1 MARLTKEDILEG
13 TRKRITIS
21 LEEYDGKEVI
31 VRPLSDSEVS
41 KIISLIGPFSLSE
54 NEKKKDDMNL
64 DIDIHKNIEALR
76 LATEIGLV
84 EPKLTKEEIQ
94 SMKFGVPERIGTI
107 ILENSGVSSSP
118 SSLSSSPSSSDAL
131 KKKIREIESFVQTQE
146 GRELSILCLDLNYKL
161 ANFAGDLTRD
171 QINFLLY
178 SLKLRRQAE
187 ETSYLADQGITRIVF
202 NQEE

>member
-1 MARLTKEDILEG
+1 MTKLTKEDILEG
-13 TRKRITIS
+13 TRKRITVS

-41 KIISLIGPFSLSE
+41 KIISIIGPLSLSE

-84 EPKLTKEEIQ
+84 EPKLTKEDIQ
-94 SMKFGVPERIGTI
+94 SMRFGVPEKIGTI

-118 SSLSSSPSSSDAL
+118 SSPSSSDAL
-131 KKKIREIESFVQTQE
+131 KKKSR
-146 GRELSILCLDLNYKL
+146 K
-161 ANFAGDLTRD
+161 
-171 QINFLLY
+171 
-178 SLKLRRQAE
+178 
-187 ETSYLADQGITRIVF
+187 
-202 NQEE
+202 

>member
-41 KIISLIGPFSLSE
+41 KIISLIGPLSLSE

-64 DIDIHKNIEALR
+64 DIDIHKNLEALQ

-84 EPKLTKEEIQ
+84 EPKLSKEEIQ

-107 ILENSGVSSSP
+107 ILENSGVSSS
-118 SSLSSSPSSSDAL
+118 SPSPSDAL
-131 KKKIREIESFVQTQE
+131 KKKF
-146 GRELSILCLDLNYKL
+146 GK
-161 ANFAGDLTRD
+161 
-171 QINFLLY
+171 
-178 SLKLRRQAE
+178 
-187 ETSYLADQGITRIVF
+187 
-202 NQEE
+202 

>member
-54 NEKKKDDMNL
+54 NEKKKDDINL
-64 DIDIHKNIEALR
+64 DIDIHKNLEALQ

-107 ILENSGVSSSP
+107 IFENSGVSSS
-118 SSLSSSPSSSDAL
+118 SSSDDL
-131 KKKIREIESFVQTQE
+131 KKKS
-146 GRELSILCLDLNYKL
+146 GK
-161 ANFAGDLTRD
+161 
-171 QINFLLY
+171 
-178 SLKLRRQAE
+178 
-187 ETSYLADQGITRIVF
+187 
-202 NQEE
+202 

>member
-1 MARLTKEDILEG
+1 MTKLTKEDILEG
-13 TRKRITIS
+13 IRKRITVS

-41 KIISLIGPFSLSE
+41 KIISIIGPLSISE

-76 LATEIGLV
+76 LATEIGLI

-107 ILENSGVSSSP
+107 ILENSGVSSSTYP
-118 SSLSSSPSSSDAL
+118 SSSSSSSDAL
-131 KKKIREIESFVQTQE
+131 KKKS
-146 GRELSILCLDLNYKL
+146 GK
-161 ANFAGDLTRD
+161 
-171 QINFLLY
+171 
-178 SLKLRRQAE
+178 
-187 ETSYLADQGITRIVF
+187 
-202 NQEE
+202 

>member
-1 MARLTKEDILEG
+1 MTKLTKEDILEG

-41 KIISLIGPFSLSE
+41 KIISIIGPLSISE

-64 DIDIHKNIEALR
+64 DIDIHKNLEALQ

-107 ILENSGVSSSP
+107 ILENSGVSSS
-118 SSLSSSPSSSDAL
+118 SSSSSDAL
-131 KKKIREIESFVQTQE
+131 KKKF
-146 GRELSILCLDLNYKL
+146 GK
-161 ANFAGDLTRD
+161 
-171 QINFLLY
+171 
-178 SLKLRRQAE
+178 
-187 ETSYLADQGITRIVF
+187 
-202 NQEE
+202 

>member
-1 MARLTKEDILEG
+1 MTKLTKEDILEG
-13 TRKRITIS
+13 TRKRITVS

-41 KIISLIGPFSLSE
+41 KIISIIGPISHSE

-64 DIDIHKNIEALR
+64 EIDIHKNIEALR

-94 SMKFGVPERIGTI
+94 SMKFGVPEKIGTI

-118 SSLSSSPSSSDAL
+118 SSPSSSDAL
-131 KKKIREIESFVQTQE
+131 KKKSR
-146 GRELSILCLDLNYKL
+146 K
-161 ANFAGDLTRD
+161 
-171 QINFLLY
+171 
-178 SLKLRRQAE
+178 
-187 ETSYLADQGITRIVF
+187 
-202 NQEE
+202 

>member
-1 MARLTKEDILEG
+1 MTKLTKEDILEG
-13 TRKRITIS
+13 TRKRITVS

-41 KIISLIGPFSLSE
+41 KIISIIGPLSVSE

-131 KKKIREIESFVQTQE
+131 KKKS
-146 GRELSILCLDLNYKL
+146 GK
-161 ANFAGDLTRD
+161 
-171 QINFLLY
+171 
-178 SLKLRRQAE
+178 
-187 ETSYLADQGITRIVF
+187 
-202 NQEE
+202 

>member
-1 MARLTKEDILEG
+1 LEG
-13 TRKRITIS
+13 TRKRITVS

-41 KIISLIGPFSLSE
+41 KIISIIGPLSISE

-76 LATEIGLV
+76 LATEIGLI

-107 ILENSGVSSSP
+107 ILENSGVSST
-118 SSLSSSPSSSDAL
+118 SSTSSSDDL
-131 KKKIREIESFVQTQE
+131 KKKSR
-146 GRELSILCLDLNYKL
+146 K
-161 ANFAGDLTRD
+161 
-171 QINFLLY
+171 
-178 SLKLRRQAE
+178 
-187 ETSYLADQGITRIVF
+187 
-202 NQEE
+202 

>member
-1 MARLTKEDILEG
+1 MTKLTKEDILDG
-13 TRKRITIS
+13 TRKRITVS
-21 LEEYDGKEVI
+21 LEEYGGKEVI

-41 KIISLIGPFSLSE
+41 KIISIIGPLSLSE

-94 SMKFGVPERIGTI
+94 SMMFGVPEKIGTI

-118 SSLSSSPSSSDAL
+118 SSSDAL
-131 KKKIREIESFVQTQE
+131 KKKSR
-146 GRELSILCLDLNYKL
+146 K
-161 ANFAGDLTRD
+161 
-171 QINFLLY
+171 
-178 SLKLRRQAE
+178 
-187 ETSYLADQGITRIVF
+187 
-202 NQEE
+202 

>member
-1 MARLTKEDILEG
+1 MTKLTKEDILEG
-13 TRKRITIS
+13 IRKRITVS

-41 KIISLIGPFSLSE
+41 KIISIIGPLSISE

-107 ILENSGVSSSP
+107 ILENSGVSSSTYP
-118 SSLSSSPSSSDAL
+118 SSSSSSSDAL
-131 KKKIREIESFVQTQE
+131 KKKS
-146 GRELSILCLDLNYKL
+146 GK
-161 ANFAGDLTRD
+161 
-171 QINFLLY
+171 
-178 SLKLRRQAE
+178 
-187 ETSYLADQGITRIVF
+187 
-202 NQEE
+202 

>member
-1 MARLTKEDILEG
+1 MTKLTKEDILEG
-13 TRKRITIS
+13 TRKRITVS

-41 KIISLIGPFSLSE
+41 KIISIIGPLSLSE

-64 DIDIHKNIEALR
+64 EIDIHKNIEALR

-94 SMKFGVPERIGTI
+94 SMKFGVPEKIGTI

-118 SSLSSSPSSSDAL
+118 SSSDAL
-131 KKKIREIESFVQTQE
+131 KKK
-146 GRELSILCLDLNYKL
+146 
-161 ANFAGDLTRD
+161 TR
-171 QINFLLY
+171 
-178 SLKLRRQAE
+178 K
-187 ETSYLADQGITRIVF
+187 
-202 NQEE
+202 

>member
-1 MARLTKEDILEG
+1 MTKLTKEDILDG
-13 TRKRITIS
+13 TRKRITFS

-41 KIISLIGPFSLSE
+41 KIISIIGPLSLSE
-54 NEKKKDDMNL
+54 NEKNKDDMNL

-94 SMKFGVPERIGTI
+94 SMMFGVPEKIGTI

-118 SSLSSSPSSSDAL
+118 SSSDAL
-131 KKKIREIESFVQTQE
+131 KKKSR
-146 GRELSILCLDLNYKL
+146 K
-161 ANFAGDLTRD
+161 
-171 QINFLLY
+171 
-178 SLKLRRQAE
+178 
-187 ETSYLADQGITRIVF
+187 
-202 NQEE
+202 

>member
-1 MARLTKEDILEG
+1 MTKLTKEDILEG
-13 TRKRITIS
+13 TRKRITVS

-41 KIISLIGPFSLSE
+41 KIISIIGPLSVSE
-54 NEKKKDDMNL
+54 NEKKQDNVNL

-118 SSLSSSPSSSDAL
+118 SSSSSHSSSDAL
-131 KKKIREIESFVQTQE
+131 KKKS
-146 GRELSILCLDLNYKL
+146 GK
-161 ANFAGDLTRD
+161 
-171 QINFLLY
+171 
-178 SLKLRRQAE
+178 
-187 ETSYLADQGITRIVF
+187 
-202 NQEE
+202 

>member
-1 MARLTKEDILEG
+1 MTKLTKEDILEG
-13 TRKRITIS
+13 TRKRITVS

-41 KIISLIGPFSLSE
+41 KIISIIGPLSVSE

-118 SSLSSSPSSSDAL
+118 SSSSSPPSSDAL
-131 KKKIREIESFVQTQE
+131 KKKS
-146 GRELSILCLDLNYKL
+146 GK
-161 ANFAGDLTRD
+161 
-171 QINFLLY
+171 
-178 SLKLRRQAE
+178 
-187 ETSYLADQGITRIVF
+187 
-202 NQEE
+202 

>member
-1 MARLTKEDILEG
+1 MTKLTKEDILEG
-13 TRKRITIS
+13 TRKRITVS

-41 KIISLIGPFSLSE
+41 KIISIIGPLSLSE

-118 SSLSSSPSSSDAL
+118 SSFSSSPSSSDAL
-131 KKKIREIESFVQTQE
+131 KKKS
-146 GRELSILCLDLNYKL
+146 GK
-161 ANFAGDLTRD
+161 
-171 QINFLLY
+171 
-178 SLKLRRQAE
+178 
-187 ETSYLADQGITRIVF
+187 
-202 NQEE
+202 

>member
-1 MARLTKEDILEG
+1 MTKLTKEDILEG
-13 TRKRITIS
+13 TRKRITFS

-41 KIISLIGPFSLSE
+41 KIISIIGPLSLSE
-54 NEKKKDDMNL
+54 NEKNKDDMNL

-94 SMKFGVPERIGTI
+94 SMKFGVPEKIGTI

-118 SSLSSSPSSSDAL
+118 SSKPSSDAL
-131 KKKIREIESFVQTQE
+131 KKKFR
-146 GRELSILCLDLNYKL
+146 K
-161 ANFAGDLTRD
+161 
-171 QINFLLY
+171 
-178 SLKLRRQAE
+178 
-187 ETSYLADQGITRIVF
+187 
-202 NQEE
+202 

>member
-1 MARLTKEDILEG
+1 MTKLTKEDILEG

-41 KIISLIGPFSLSE
+41 KIISVIGPLSISE

-64 DIDIHKNIEALR
+64 DIDIHKNLEALQ

-107 ILENSGVSSSP
+107 ILENSGVSSS
-118 SSLSSSPSSSDAL
+118 SSSSSDAL
-131 KKKIREIESFVQTQE
+131 KKKF
-146 GRELSILCLDLNYKL
+146 GK
-161 ANFAGDLTRD
+161 
-171 QINFLLY
+171 
-178 SLKLRRQAE
+178 
-187 ETSYLADQGITRIVF
+187 
-202 NQEE
+202 

>member
-1 MARLTKEDILEG
+1 MTKLTKEDILEG
-13 TRKRITIS
+13 IRKRITVS

-41 KIISLIGPFSLSE
+41 KIISIIGPLSISE

-94 SMKFGVPERIGTI
+94 TMKFGVPERIGTI
-107 ILENSGVSSSP
+107 ILENSGVSSSTY
-118 SSLSSSPSSSDAL
+118 PSSSSSSSDSL
-131 KKKIREIESFVQTQE
+131 KKKS
-146 GRELSILCLDLNYKL
+146 GK
-161 ANFAGDLTRD
+161 
-171 QINFLLY
+171 
-178 SLKLRRQAE
+178 
-187 ETSYLADQGITRIVF
+187 
-202 NQEE
+202 

>member
-1 MARLTKEDILEG
+1 MTKLTKEDILEG
-13 TRKRITIS
+13 TRKRITVS

-41 KIISLIGPFSLSE
+41 KIISIIGPLSLSE

-107 ILENSGVSSSP
+107 ILEISGVSSSSP
-118 SSLSSSPSSSDAL
+118 SPSSSEAL
-131 KKKIREIESFVQTQE
+131 KKKSR
-146 GRELSILCLDLNYKL
+146 K
-161 ANFAGDLTRD
+161 
-171 QINFLLY
+171 
-178 SLKLRRQAE
+178 
-187 ETSYLADQGITRIVF
+187 
-202 NQEE
+202 

>member
-1 MARLTKEDILEG
+1 MTKLTKEDILEG
-13 TRKRITIS
+13 TRKRITVS
-21 LEEYDGKEVI
+21 LEEYGGKEVI

-41 KIISLIGPFSLSE
+41 KIISIIGPLSLSE

-94 SMKFGVPERIGTI
+94 SMKFGVPEKIGTI

-118 SSLSSSPSSSDAL
+118 SSPSSSDAL
-131 KKKIREIESFVQTQE
+131 KKKSR
-146 GRELSILCLDLNYKL
+146 K
-161 ANFAGDLTRD
+161 
-171 QINFLLY
+171 
-178 SLKLRRQAE
+178 
-187 ETSYLADQGITRIVF
+187 
-202 NQEE
+202 

>member
-1 MARLTKEDILEG
+1 MTKLTKEDILEG
-13 TRKRITIS
+13 TRKRITVS

-41 KIISLIGPFSLSE
+41 KIISIIGPLSLSE

-118 SSLSSSPSSSDAL
+118 SPSSSSPSSSDAL
-131 KKKIREIESFVQTQE
+131 KKKS
-146 GRELSILCLDLNYKL
+146 GK
-161 ANFAGDLTRD
+161 
-171 QINFLLY
+171 
-178 SLKLRRQAE
+178 
-187 ETSYLADQGITRIVF
+187 
-202 NQEE
+202 

>member
-1 MARLTKEDILEG
+1 MTKLTKEDILEG

-41 KIISLIGPFSLSE
+41 KIISIIGPLSISE
-54 NEKKKDDMNL
+54 NEKKKDDINL
-64 DIDIHKNIEALR
+64 DIDIHKNLEALQ

-107 ILENSGVSSSP
+107 ILENSGVSSS
-118 SSLSSSPSSSDAL
+118 SSSSSDAL
-131 KKKIREIESFVQTQE
+131 KKKF
-146 GRELSILCLDLNYKL
+146 GK
-161 ANFAGDLTRD
+161 
-171 QINFLLY
+171 
-178 SLKLRRQAE
+178 
-187 ETSYLADQGITRIVF
+187 
-202 NQEE
+202 

>member
-1 MARLTKEDILEG
+1 MAKLTKEDILEG
-13 TRKRITIS
+13 TRKRITFS

-41 KIISLIGPFSLSE
+41 KIISIIGPLSLSE
-54 NEKKKDDMNL
+54 NEKNRDDMNL

-94 SMKFGVPERIGTI
+94 SMKFGVPEKIGTI

-118 SSLSSSPSSSDAL
+118 SSQPSSDAL
-131 KKKIREIESFVQTQE
+131 KKKSR
-146 GRELSILCLDLNYKL
+146 K
-161 ANFAGDLTRD
+161 
-171 QINFLLY
+171 
-178 SLKLRRQAE
+178 
-187 ETSYLADQGITRIVF
+187 
-202 NQEE
+202 